1 MIYVMQTKEN
11 KMSKY
16 KNFLITEQEN
26 TMDNIDGMWH
36 QKQLEEEQ
44 QIAQIKERNLFEWQ
58 AIQDAIYYSKRLKI
72 AEKNIKQ
79 GYRLDYLTQSLGLYV
94 KLYYNVVVWVVK
106 AIHDA
111 IVMAI
116 LKQFKTKRS

>member
-1 MIYVMQTKEN
+1 MGKV
-11 KMSKY
+11 

-26 TMDNIDGMWH
+26 AMDNLDAMWH

-72 AEKNIKQ
+72 AEKNIK
-79 GYRLDYLTQSLGLYV
+79 
-94 KLYYNVVVWVVK
+94 
-106 AIHDA
+106 
-111 IVMAI
+111 
-116 LKQFKTKRS
+116 